1 MNMSLKITNRD
12 KILLVLLAVILFAG
26 MMYVYGIMPT
36 NSEIETLEKQIT
48 EKQQELRDL
57 QLQVASINISALEKE
72 YDKLLDYY
80 YAADKGELAD
90 KVGEIGINRLIVE
103 ELLIPHNINAYST
116 IGWKINEESYTA
128 SFGDYK
134 ANYFVATATCP
145 TPFKAE
151 AGDLYAFIE
160 TVRTNPFFRM
170 SSLSVSYTQDETTG
184 KTVAEGNFVLMYYM
198 RANTGV
204 AEVPALMADVQN
216 VSSEGATVSFDA
228 VEGAVK
234 YEFYIVTDGVDGKN
248 YTLIDKASL
257 NASGDGRQTY
267 TFRTSALELGTY
279 TIAVRAVGDKM
290 QGLFKSP
297 LGDTMQTVEI
307 ILA

>member
-90 KVGEIGINRLIVE
+90 KVGIIAINRMIIKMLDE
-103 ELLIPHNINAYST
+103 HNIKAYST

-134 ANYFVATATCP
+134 ANYFVASATCP
-145 TPFKAE
+145 TPFEAE
-151 AGDLYAFIE
+151 ADDLYAFIE

-170 SSLSVSYTQDETTG
+170 SSLSVFYTQDETTG

-234 YEFYIVTDGVDGKN
+234 YELYIVTDGVDGKN

-267 TFRTSALELGTY
+267 TFRTSALEPGTY

-307 ILA
+307 TLA

>member
-90 KVGEIGINRLIVE
+90 KVGIIAINRMIIKMLDE
-103 ELLIPHNINAYST
+103 HNIKAYST

-134 ANYFVATATCP
+134 ANYFVASATCP
-145 TPFKAE
+145 TPFEAE
-151 AGDLYAFIE
+151 ADDLYAFIE

-257 NASGDGRQTY
+257 NASGYGRQTY
-267 TFRTSALELGTY
+267 TFRTSALEPGTY

-307 ILA
+307 TLA